1 MDMHAHH
8 HHGSHPPAEPASPK
22 DLKDP
27 VCGMTV
33 TEQSEHKLTH
43 EGRPYYFCS
52 AKCQGKFAANPL
64 QYLVSTAPE
73 DTAPEP
79 AGTIYT
85 CPMHPEIVR
94 GEPGTCPN
102 LSQGRHDIGANHS
115 SGRGR
120 QP

>member
-1 MDMHAHH
+1 
-8 HHGSHPPAEPASPK
+8 
-22 DLKDP
+22 

-85 CPMHPEIVR
+85 CPMHPRCGRIILD
-94 GEPGTCPN
+94 
-102 LSQGRHDIGANHS
+102 LSQVRHDIGAHHS
-115 SGRGR
+115 PGRGR